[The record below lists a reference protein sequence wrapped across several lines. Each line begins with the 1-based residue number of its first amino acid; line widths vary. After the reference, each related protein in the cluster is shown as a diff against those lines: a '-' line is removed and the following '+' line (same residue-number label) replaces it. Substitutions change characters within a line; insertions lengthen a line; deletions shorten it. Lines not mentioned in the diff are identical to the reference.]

1 MPCASGRLIDG
12 QLSVSDGLVM
22 TKRPSRVTAAL
33 VGAVLAVL
41 GVMLSGA
48 TSAVKVSFIVVGG
61 ALIASHFIDLA
72 RLWRKRRAQASR
84 QDPVR

>member
-61 ALIASHFIDLA
+61 ALIASHFVDLA
-72 RLWRKRRAQASR
+72 RLWRNRRAQASR
-84 QDPVR
+84 QGPVR

>member
-1 MPCASGRLIDG
+1 MPCASVRLIDG